1 MKNWKTWPL
10 HCWLAWAFH
19 CSNITSADTASS
31 SPIPVIVKKQNKS
44 GQFQNWIPAHSI
56 VPNWTKQRRLLS
68 TWYGLGLHQVVLT
81 KGFEHSRLLSVSR
94 FCPINNISK
103 LCEHL
108 GLKNKRSPI
117 IIAYYIYMYI
127 RQKHT
132 SHLIKTFRKHN
143 DRLTP
148 ERMTSPDSAIAPS
161 LLSTYT
167 TASFINMVSS
177 SRQFGLQAPTAAQQQ
192 EGNREVKIWSDVTH
206 FFLKLQ
212 LHCKKVK
219 KNNKKSNQNLSFEF
233 ETLYAP

>member
-31 SPIPVIVKKQNKS
+31 SPIPVVKKIKNKS

-56 VPNWTKQRRLLS
+56 VPNWTKQSRLLS

-127 RQKHT
+127 QGARNT
-132 SHLIKTFRKHN
+132 HLILSRHLGSTMTDWPQRGWRH
-143 DRLTP
+143 RTRPLLPLCCQHTP
-148 ERMTSPDSAIAPS
+148 PPPSSTWCPAPAS
-161 LLSTYT
+161 LACKLPLLLS
-167 TASFINMVSS
+167 
-177 SRQFGLQAPTAAQQQ
+177 
-192 EGNREVKIWSDVTH
+192 NRR
-206 FFLKLQ
+206 
-212 LHCKKVK
+212 
-219 KNNKKSNQNLSFEF
+219 
-233 ETLYAP
+233 ETER